1 MLAFVHECFPPDY
14 VPTIHDNMGFEQLTF
29 RDKRVENWSLW
40 DTAGEEEYARL
51 RALSYPETRMF
62 LVAFSVCSRSSFDAV
77 TTKWVPEVKLSGPPN
92 TPFLLVGM
100 QSDRRGKGEKEI
112 ELAEIQEKVRETEA
126 IGYVE
131 CSSKYGTGLRE
142 VFDTVMEYL
151 SSGSTLQPDILPKK
165 QKKKECSVM

>member
-14 VPTIHDNMGFEQLTF
+14 VPTIHDNIGFEQLTF
-29 RDKRVENWSLW
+29 QDKRVETWSLW

-62 LVAFSVCSRSSFDAV
+62 LVAFSVCSRLSFDAV

-100 QSDRRGKGEKEI
+100 QSDRRGKG
-112 ELAEIQEKVRETEA
+112 
-126 IGYVE
+126 
-131 CSSKYGTGLRE
+131 
-142 VFDTVMEYL
+142 
-151 SSGSTLQPDILPKK
+151 
-165 QKKKECSVM
+165 KKKSNWPKSMKK